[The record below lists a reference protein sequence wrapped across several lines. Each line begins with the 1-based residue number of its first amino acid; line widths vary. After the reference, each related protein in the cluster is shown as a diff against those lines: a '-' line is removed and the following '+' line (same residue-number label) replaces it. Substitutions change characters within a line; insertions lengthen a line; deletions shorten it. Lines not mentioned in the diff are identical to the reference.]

1 MHIPL
6 LPGQKIAMDA
16 DALAPSSGDPTGI
29 DLMVSEQE
37 FEAVPGMS
45 ELIESIK
52 TYVTPKNPSNS
63 AKHVAIIF
71 AAVLTAIRSTGIQVG
86 RPGVRPQRAAEHRQL
101 LHRGARRPAHRL
113 AQALAHVLRPLQQAG
128 RG

>member
-1 MHIPL
+1 
-6 LPGQKIAMDA
+6 MDA
-16 DALAPSSGDPTGI
+16 DALAPSSADPTKI

-52 TYVTPKNPSNS
+52 TYVTPLNPSNS

-86 RPGVRPQRAAEHRQL
+86 RPGVRPQHFSFEYRSDNYRVSQ
-101 LHRGARRPAHRL
+101 P
-113 AQALAHVLRPLQQAG
+113 
-128 RG
+128 